1 MRLAVVVVVV
11 VVAVLLML
19 LLLPSFRISKAGGHL
34 LAVVPR
40 TMYGVRLY
48 PEVHIAAKRTR
59 EARKKIG
66 PAVEEGPMVTRIFQ
80 RW

>member
-1 MRLAVVVVVV
+1 MRLAVVVVV

-34 LAVVPR
+34 LAVAPR

-59 EARKKIG
+59 EAR
-66 PAVEEGPMVTRIFQ
+66 GPMVTTNFRT